1 MNNLILILLIVF
13 IALLIIFI
21 VLLAFFGNR
30 FLKIK
35 EASLKDTYSKDASTL
50 ESTPTEIQNTN
61 KSLERLKEKPSKELI
76 KALRASNNFDA
87 PTKKVNSV
95 YCIDHPE
102 NFSNGKCSISLEP
115 LCEQCLSKQGDM
127 VIGRKYLD
135 LFLENEWIEI
145 QMIRDEKE
153 IKKRYMDVKQ
163 DLWIKDSIPT
173 IIQGHF
179 KINVETDEIEPYIV
193 LFAPEDQHELVRS
206 KFTFS

>member
-1 MNNLILILLIVF
+1 M
-13 IALLIIFI
+13 
-21 VLLAFFGNR
+21 
-30 FLKIK
+30 
-35 EASLKDTYSKDASTL
+35 
-50 ESTPTEIQNTN
+50 
-61 KSLERLKEKPSKELI
+61 
-76 KALRASNNFDA
+76 
-87 PTKKVNSV
+87 KKVNSV

-193 LFAPEDQHELVRS
+193 LFAPEDQQELVRS

>member
-13 IALLIIFI
+13 IGLLIVFI
-21 VLLAFFGNR
+21 GLLAFFGNR

-35 EASLKDTYSKDASTL
+35 EASLIAAATIDSD
-50 ESTPTEIQNTN
+50 PIQEVSLN
-61 KSLERLKEKPSKELI
+61 KSVERLKEKPSQELI
-76 KALRASNNFDA
+76 KALRSSNNFDA
-87 PTKKVNSV
+87 PSKKVNSV

-127 VIGRKYLD
+127 IIGRKYLD
-135 LFLENEWIEI
+135 LFLDNEWVEI

-163 DLWIKDSIPT
+163 DLWIKDSVPT

-193 LFAPEDQHELVRS
+193 LFAPEDQQELVS
-206 KFTFS
+206 NKFTFS

>member
-13 IALLIIFI
+13 IVLLFIFI
-21 VLLAFFGNR
+21 GLLAFFGNK

-35 EASLKDTYSKDASTL
+35 EAALK
-50 ESTPTEIQNTN
+50 NTN
-61 KSLERLKEKPSKELI
+61 SSEKRATNPSVERLKEKPSKELI
-76 KALRASNNFDA
+76 KALRSANDFDA
-87 PTKKVNSV
+87 PIKKVSSV
-95 YCIDHPE
+95 YCIDHPD

-135 LFLENEWIEI
+135 IFLENEWTEI
-145 QMIRDEKE
+145 QMVKDEKE
-153 IKKRYMDVKQ
+153 IKKRYFEIKQ
-163 DLWIKDSIPT
+163 DLWENESLPT

-193 LFAPEDQHELVRS
+193 LFAPEEKAELVRE
-206 KFTFS
+206 KFIFS